1 MALTW
6 QKMLDILTAH
16 NLLVAADKPTVSE
29 FTTITYDSRQAT
41 TGTLFFAKGNFKP
54 EFLLDAQK
62 NGASAYVA
70 EEKSMLTTMT
80 PIIVTDVQKAMAIL
94 SATFYGN
101 PQDELFIV
109 AFTGTKG
116 KTTATYFTHEI
127 LMHSTENKTA
137 LFSTIDRVLGPNEQF
152 KSDLSTP
159 ESIDLFH
166 DMRRAVDNGMTHL
179 VMEVSSQAYKKSRVY
194 GLKFDV
200 GIFLNI
206 SPDHIGPLEHPT
218 FADYLAHKLMLLD
231 NSRTVILNAQSD
243 HFATIYAH
251 AKASHTA
258 ETIYTYG
265 HNDFK
270 PDVDVELDVT
280 FSGKASLKQSDLFI
294 TANTV
299 KANNLNVNGEY
310 VLNVPGEYNE
320 SNAASVLIAASLA
333 GADITNMRQGLAEV
347 SVPGRMESF
356 TTKSHGSVY
365 VDYAHNYISVK
376 AILNFLHQQHKTGKV
391 IVVLGAPGNKG
402 ESRRAG
408 FGQALTEEKAN
419 VVWLTAD
426 DPQYEDPQAIANEI
440 VAATDTNIVDVR
452 FEMNRSEAIKKAL
465 MMSNADDVVA
475 IVGKGLDPYQKINGI
490 DTPYLGDMAVAK
502 KVIEEIEA

>member
-16 NLLVAADKPTVSE
+16 NLLIEADKPTVTE
-29 FTTITYDSRQAT
+29 FTTITYDSRQVTNGA
-41 TGTLFFAKGNFKP
+41 LFFAKGNFKP
-54 EFLLDAQK
+54 EFLIDAQN

-70 EEKSMLTTMT
+70 EQKNMETTMT
-80 PIIVTDVQKAMAIL
+80 PIIVSNVQKAMAIL
-94 SATFYGN
+94 SAAFYGN
-101 PQDELFIV
+101 PQDELFII

-127 LMHSTENKTA
+127 LKHSTNNKTA
-137 LFSTIDRVLGPNEQF
+137 LFSTIDRILGKNEQF

-179 VMEVSSQAYKKSRVY
+179 VMEVSSQAYKKNRVY

-231 NSRTVILNAQSD
+231 NSRAVILNAQSD
-243 HFATIYAH
+243 HFETIYDH
-251 AKASHTA
+251 AKARHTTD
-258 ETIYTYG
+258 TIYTYG
-265 HNDFK
+265 YNNFK
-270 PDVDVELDVT
+270 TEMDVPLDVT
-280 FSGKASLKQSDLFI
+280 FKGKASLKQSDLFI
-294 TANTV
+294 TTNTV
-299 KANNLNVNGEY
+299 KANNLNINGEY
-310 VLNVPGEYNE
+310 ILNVPGEYNE

-333 GADITNMRQGLAEV
+333 GADITDMQRGLAEV
-347 SVPGRMESF
+347 RVPGRMESF
-356 TTKSHGSVY
+356 ETKTHGSVY

-376 AILNFLHQQHKTGKV
+376 AILNFLHQQHKKGKV

-440 VAATDTNIVDVR
+440 VAATDTNVVDVR

-465 MMSNADDVVA
+465 MMSTANDVVA
-475 IVGKGLDPYQKINGI
+475 IVGKGVDPYQKINGI
-490 DTPYLGDMAVAK
+490 DVPYLGDMEVAK
-502 KVIEEIEA
+502 KVIEEIEG